1 LSQTQQTISTLV
13 REAAKSEANFLQVLN
28 TELIPDTPER
38 IEEFFAKLNIPR
50 STKADD
56 TLVEQLALS
65 GTDRFAV
72 TTFADEVKVAEGIQ
86 KFMDRH
92 MRKLKWHVAHPAQE
106 GITNCVRLYRAM
118 GITTELRVLRVLALM
133 KSRQRLTVEEWGLAR
148 ELLNRAYRELREATA
163 IVTGPWIDAL
173 LSLEG
178 RQEVLAGLAP
188 FAGIVSGYV
197 KVLESLRKAIEERRQ
212 EMEVKPEGYP
222 VVRPPRYF
230 GGDLL
235 DAGSW
240 KHFWGEISGMA
251 DGLRNILGQ

>member
-1 LSQTQQTISTLV
+1 MSQTQQTISTLV
-13 REAAKSEANFLQVLN
+13 REAAKSEANFLNVLN
-28 TELIPDTPER
+28 TELLSDAPDR

-56 TLVEQLALS
+56 TLVADLLLGNADQL
-65 GTDRFAV
+65 AV

-106 GITNCVRLYRAM
+106 GITNCVRLFRAM
-118 GITTELRVLRVLALM
+118 GITTELRVLRILALM
-133 KSRQRLTVEEWGLAR
+133 KSKQRLTVAEWGSAR

-173 LSLEG
+173 LSLDG
-178 RQEVLAGLAP
+178 RQEVLAELAP
-188 FAGIVSGYV
+188 FAEMVARYV
-197 KVLESLRKAIEERRQ
+197 KVLETLRRSIEERRK

-235 DAGSW
+235 DTGSW
-240 KHFWGEISGMA
+240 KHFWGEISGMSDA
-251 DGLRNILGQ
+251 LGNILGQ